1 MKYDAERYTDGNNV
15 ICSSEPRLHT
25 SWFNWQMNPFAYRS
39 WILNIRYI
47 RRENNLLN
55 FLRDFKEAII
65 LKKKTKDCFFKL
77 WWASKEDT
85 QNISKWKEK
94 K

>member
-1 MKYDAERYTDGNNV
+1 MKYDAERYTDDNNV
-15 ICSSEPRLHT
+15 IRSSEPRLHT
-25 SWFNWQMNPFAYRS
+25 FWFNWEVNPFAYRS

-65 LKKKTKDCFFKL
+65 LKKKNERLFLQTVV
-77 WWASKEDT
+77 SE
-85 QNISKWKEK
+85 
-94 K
+94 